1 MPVKLPGKGLGLKQF
16 FSGFCHWIKK
26 QQQRMNYK
34 PTLLLAISMLLDVY
48 YVGHSVGMWVCGWVE
63 GGPRAQMETVRPPL
77 PAEEM
82 SSRT

>member
-1 MPVKLPGKGLGLKQF
+1 
-16 FSGFCHWIKK
+16 
-26 QQQRMNYK
+26 MNYK